1 MACWGGERK
10 RQSVVIGPPS
20 IDHDPGQGMI
30 AGLLQRARPGVL
42 GLEQRVLAPAARDI
56 RLARRLARV

>member
-1 MACWGGERK
+1 
-10 RQSVVIGPPS
+10 
-20 IDHDPGQGMI
+20 MI